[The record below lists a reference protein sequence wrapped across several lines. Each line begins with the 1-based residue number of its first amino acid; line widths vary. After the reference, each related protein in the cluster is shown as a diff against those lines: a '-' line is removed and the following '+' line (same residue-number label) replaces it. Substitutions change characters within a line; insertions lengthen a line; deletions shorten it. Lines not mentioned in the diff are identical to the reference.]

1 VIYKPYPVCNI
12 TQAPVEVAARLSS
25 EHGLAPGEVTA
36 VRLYLSPADYDYP
49 GTLQWGPFADPAS
62 ALMSAPF
69 CVALGLKHRTATL
82 AALAELDDEEIL
94 GLVARTEVHPDERL
108 PLLAARVELETAR
121 GERLVAELVPDET
134 TYNWDWDGVVRQAE
148 LLAEEMPDGGASLPR
163 LQDEIRRLDEAADVG
178 ALVQATAPLA
188 SRTAS

>member
-1 VIYKPYPVCNI
+1 
-12 TQAPVEVAARLSS
+12 
-25 EHGLAPGEVTA
+25 
-36 VRLYLSPADYDYP
+36 SPADYEYP
-49 GTLQWGPFADPAS
+49 GTLQWGPFADAAS

-82 AALAELDDEEIL
+82 AALNELDDEAIL
-94 GLVARTEVHPDERL
+94 GLVARTEVHPDARL

-121 GERLVAELVPDET
+121 GERLAGELVPDGT

-148 LLAEEMPDGGASLPR
+148 LLAPEMPDGGAALPR
-163 LQDEIRRLDEAADVG
+163 LQEEIGRLDGALDVT